1 MTPSLRGL
9 ISWLTSITR
18 PVHKPLFISAALRI
32 VNLSLDIV
40 LFGLAGGGVM
50 ALVSGS
56 GSITT
61 LLMWLVIVSLLKAI
75 AYYLEQFSGHYV
87 AFKALELLRTYV
99 FAKLWPK
106 APGIITHA
114 RSGDILA
121 SLTRDVDRIE
131 VFYAHTF
138 APLVAAYVVSP
149 LAVIIAGFTCGW
161 DLVWGAG
168 LALLLSLFVVPVIG
182 TRGALAATR
191 RTLERR
197 RDLAHHVT
205 DSVFGKADVVGYGK
219 QQLRMEEMEGL
230 GADISVTAAKARR
243 VVAFRR
249 GANVALLAATCLSI
263 VLSGSGHSPVVVAA
277 LTAGAL
283 RLYEGPRG
291 LEDAVGYLD
300 HSFASARRLW
310 EISHAPELVTDGP
323 DTYTGRAPA
332 VSFRDVSYAYRTES
346 GERAGFALDGVSIEA
361 PAGGHTVIVGPSGS
375 GKSTTIQLLARY
387 DDPDSGS
394 VLLDGEPVSRF
405 TLDSLRTSVAIVS
418 QKNQLL
424 ASSIAENLR
433 LANPTATD
441 EELMTA
447 LSLAGMSQ
455 DIAQM
460 PEGLA
465 THVGMGASRLSGGQA
480 QRLCLA
486 RALLMD
492 PAVLVLDEFTA
503 NLNTEL
509 EQEIRAN
516 ISQAFPDVTI
526 IEVTHRLES
535 VRDADRIILLDRGR
549 VIAEGTSADIEAGSG
564 SVSAFFRENV

>member
-1 MTPSLRGL
+1 MNPSIRSL
-9 ISWLTSITR
+9 IAWLTSITR
-18 PVHKPLFISAALRI
+18 PVHKPLFVSALLRI
-32 VNLSLDIV
+32 INLSLDIV

-50 ALVSGS
+50 ALVTSSGS
-56 GSITT
+56 VGP
-61 LLMWLVIVSLLKAI
+61 LLGWLVLVSLLKAF

-149 LAVIIAGFTCGW
+149 LAVIIAGITCGA
-161 DLVWGAG
+161 DLVWGAA
-168 LALLLSLFVVPVIG
+168 LALALSLFVVPVIG
-182 TRGALAATR
+182 TRDALAATR
-191 RTLERR
+191 STLERR

-205 DSVFGKADVVGYGK
+205 DSVFGKAEVVGYGR
-219 QQLRMEEMEGL
+219 QELRLAEMEEVGEQ
-230 GADISVTAAKARR
+230 ISATSARARR
-243 VVAFRR
+243 VVAVRR
-249 GANVALLAATCLSI
+249 GANVVLLAATCLTI
-263 VLSGSGHSPVVVAA
+263 VLAGAGHSPVVVAA
-277 LTAGAL
+277 LAAGAL

-291 LEDAVGYLD
+291 VEDAVGYLD

-310 EISHAPELVTDGP
+310 EISHAPELVSDGP

-332 VSFRDVSYAYRTES
+332 VSFHNVSYAYRTEG
-346 GERAGFALDGVSIEA
+346 GERAGFALDSVSIEA
-361 PAGGHTVIVGPSGS
+361 PAGAHTVIVGPSGS

-387 DDPDSGS
+387 DDPDEGTIT
-394 VLLDGEPVSRF
+394 LDGVPVNRF

-424 ASSIAENLR
+424 ASSIADNLR
-433 LANPTATD
+433 LARPEATD
-441 EELMTA
+441 EELMEA
-447 LSLAGMSQ
+447 LALAGMAK
-455 DIAQM
+455 DIGAM

-465 THVGMGASRLSGGQA
+465 THVGMGANRLSGGQA
-480 QRLCLA
+480 QRVCLA

-503 NLNTEL
+503 NLNSEL

-516 ISQAFPDVTI
+516 IAAAFPSVTI
-526 IEVTHRLES
+526 IEVTHRLDS
-535 VRDADRIILLDRGR
+535 VRGADRIVMLDRGR
-549 VIAEGTSADIEAGSG
+549 VVAEGTPADIEAGSG
-564 SVSAFFRENV
+564 SLSAFFHENV

>member
-1 MTPSLRGL
+1 MNPTIREL
-9 ISWLTSITR
+9 IGWLTSITR
-18 PVHKPLFISAALRI
+18 PVHKPLFVSAALRI

-50 ALVSGS
+50 ALLTGS
-56 GSITT
+56 GSLPV
-61 LLMWLVIVSLLKAI
+61 LLAWLIAVSLLKAV

-106 APGIITHA
+106 APAIITHS

-138 APLVAAYVVSP
+138 APLVSAYVVAP
-149 LAVIIAGFTCGW
+149 LAVLITGFACGFDIVWPAAIFLAIA
-161 DLVWGAG
+161 
-168 LALLLSLFVVPVIG
+168 LFVVPTLG

-191 RTLERR
+191 TTLERR

-219 QQLRMEEMEGL
+219 QAERLAQMEEIGREVS
-230 GADISVTAAKARR
+230 ASAARARR
-243 VVAFRR
+243 VAAFRR
-249 GANVALLAATCLSI
+249 GTNVALLAGTCFSI
-263 VLSGSGHSPVVVAA
+263 ALLGQDHSPVVIAA
-277 LTAGAL
+277 LAAGSL

-291 LEDAVGYLD
+291 VEDAVGYLD

-310 EISHAPELVTDGP
+310 EISHAPEIVTDGP
-323 DTYTGRAPA
+323 AEYAGKAPE
-332 VSFRDVSYAYRTES
+332 VTWRNVSYAYRTEA
-346 GERAGFALDGVSIEA
+346 GQAAGFALEDVTIRA
-361 PAGGHTVIVGPSGS
+361 KAGGHTVIVGPSGS

-387 DDPDSGS
+387 DDPDVGT
-394 VLLDGEPVSRF
+394 VELDGQPVQNF
-405 TLDSLRTSVAIVS
+405 TLNSLRTSVAIVS

-424 ASSIAENLR
+424 AASIAENLR
-433 LANPTATD
+433 LAAPEATD
-441 EELMTA
+441 EELMEA
-447 LSLAGMSQ
+447 LDLAGMAE
-455 DIAQM
+455 DVAAM
-460 PEGLA
+460 PQGMD
-465 THVGMGASRLSGGQA
+465 THVGMGANRLSGGQA

-486 RALLMD
+486 RALIMD

-503 NLNTEL
+503 NLNSEL
-509 EQEIRAN
+509 EAQIRAN
-516 ISQAFPDVTI
+516 IARAFPRVTI

-535 VRDADRIILLDRGR
+535 VREADRIIMLDRGR
-549 VIAEGTSADIEAGSG
+549 VVAEGTPADIEAGSG
-564 SVSAFFRENV
+564 SISGFFRENV